1 MELIPLQ
8 LGSVRQQDLFTRV
21 HTDGAYFTLTEA
33 WTGRHLAVLGPA
45 VDLPE
50 ADTVGISELHGDRW
64 ASLVHRVHETG
75 REVIIARNRRPI
87 AALRPPADRE
97 AAEPRDPEL
106 WAHAERACAAEMA
119 KRSRLVAGMAD
130 PAAVAELATEIAYDL
145 WGRVRPVWHQPK
157 HRGHDRMR
165 RAARSCER
173 RRVDSPVNGTPGDH
187 SAVGIAVRRGH
198 AIRGRNSRTVTG
210 MPATRSP
217 SMCNR
222 IALVHV
228 QLLGMFWMAVMG
240 PLALVAWF
248 VKGEA
253 APWDAKAVAALTLVW
268 VLLTGLG
275 WVARQIQSTAAER

>member
-1 MELIPLQ
+1 
-8 LGSVRQQDLFTRV
+8 
-21 HTDGAYFTLTEA
+21 
-33 WTGRHLAVLGPA
+33 
-45 VDLPE
+45 
-50 ADTVGISELHGDRW
+50 
-64 ASLVHRVHETG
+64 
-75 REVIIARNRRPI
+75 
-87 AALRPPADRE
+87 
-97 AAEPRDPEL
+97 
-106 WAHAERACAAEMA
+106 
-119 KRSRLVAGMAD
+119 
-130 PAAVAELATEIAYDL
+130 
-145 WGRVRPVWHQPK
+145 
-157 HRGHDRMR
+157 MR

-217 SMCNR
+217 SMSNR
-222 IALVHV
+222 
-228 QLLGMFWMAVMG
+228 
-240 PLALVAWF
+240 LVAWF

>member
-1 MELIPLQ
+1 MLRYADSMELIPLQ

-145 WGRVRPVWHQPK
+145 WDVF
-157 HRGHDRMR
+157 DRYGISR
-165 RAARSCER
+165 NTVATTECDVPRAA
-173 RRVDSPVNGTPGDH
+173 VN
-187 SAVGIAVRRGH
+187 A
-198 AIRGRNSRTVTG
+198 
-210 MPATRSP
+210 
-217 SMCNR
+217 
-222 IALVHV
+222 
-228 QLLGMFWMAVMG
+228 
-240 PLALVAWF
+240 
-248 VKGEA
+248 
-253 APWDAKAVAALTLVW
+253 AALTL
-268 VLLTGLG
+268 
-275 WVARQIQSTAAER
+275 R